1 MEKALFLYSSH
12 DGQTIKIMKYIEKI
26 YGEEFECDW
35 INLATYPKVD
45 FSLYNK
51 VVVGAA
57 IRYGFLHKSLYRFI
71 EQYQRELGK
80 HEAAFFCVNLT
91 ARKEGKDKPE
101 NSVYMQTFL
110 KKSPWKPKYQAVFAG
125 ALRYPRYKWLDKVM
139 IQFIMKITKGETDT
153 SKEVEYTNWSK
164 VKAFALLTKG
174 HK

>member
-1 MEKALFLYSSH
+1 VEKALFLYSSH

-80 HEAAFFCVNLT
+80 HILDANFGERVRQLEYKATWYGRTISKIDHWFPSSKKCACCGAMYPGKWSLAIREWTCPSCFSVNDRDVN
-91 ARKEGKDKPE
+91 ASCNIHIEG
-101 NSVYMQTFL
+101 
-110 KKSPWKPKYQAVFAG
+110 
-125 ALRYPRYKWLDKVM
+125 LR
-139 IQFIMKITKGETDT
+139 
-153 SKEVEYTNWSK
+153 
-164 VKAFALLTKG
+164 LLTT
-174 HK
+174 